1 MELLSAPTE
10 MGAVFQTDAR
20 LRPDGQKGLLVNTLK
35 AHEEY
40 YRRRAALWEIQA
52 LTRVRAVAGDLE
64 LGARYERMAA
74 GLANFTAAGVA
85 AYAPDWQ
92 AQIDRMRER
101 IARERTP
108 PGKEHLA
115 IKTGAGGLIDAEF
128 LAQAICLGR
137 GWREPNTLKA
147 LRRAG
152 DAGALTAADS
162 AQLLASYG
170 QLRRIEGIL
179 RRWSFEGE
187 TLLPDDPA
195 AFQRVAVRCGFSTAV
210 EFARA
215 VAGTRESIRAVYLRH
230 FRPALESPPLNGKL
244 IDKKVT

>member
-1 MELLSAPTE
+1 
-10 MGAVFQTDAR
+10 
-20 LRPDGQKGLLVNTLK
+20 VNTLN

-52 LTRVRAVAGDLE
+52 LTRVRAVAGDME

-74 GLANFTAAGVA
+74 TLANFTVPVVA
-85 AYAPDWQ
+85 AYSADWLGE
-92 AQIDRMRER
+92 IDRMRGR
-101 IARERTP
+101 IASERTP

-115 IKTGAGGLIDAEF
+115 IKTAAGGLIDAEF
-128 LAQAICLGR
+128 LAQAICLAG

-147 LRRAG
+147 LCRARDEG
-152 DAGALTAADS
+152 VMTASDGAK
-162 AQLLASYG
+162 LLEHYG

-187 TLLPDDPA
+187 VLLPDDPA
-195 AFQRVAVRCGFSTAV
+195 AFHRVAVRCGYSTDA

-215 VAGTRESIRAVYLRH
+215 VAVMREGIRAVYLRH
-230 FRPALESPPLNGKL
+230 FRKTGANDS
-244 IDKKVT
+244 